1 MKKVKLIAAV
11 VYLVVNVLLA
21 VFLYG
26 IIIQN
31 TTIIFIGIMVMVVI
45 AGIITYNV
53 TKNYIKNN

>member
-11 VYLVVNVLLA
+11 VYLVVNALLA

-45 AGIITYNV
+45 AGIIVYNV